1 MEREALENEA
11 IMEDPALLRGAFKF
25 AAISSI
31 ILTLLMD
38 FVIPI
43 PMFLSHYKFSKGF
56 FIRWV
61 MTSCIWVF
69 CSLVI
74 CTLLPI
80 WEAKGLFVDFWRE
93 LVDESGKER
102 GSWPVILDDS

>member
-1 MEREALENEA
+1 
-11 IMEDPALLRGAFKF
+11 
-25 AAISSI
+25 
-31 ILTLLMD
+31 
-38 FVIPI
+38 
-43 PMFLSHYKFSKGF
+43 
-56 FIRWV
+56 